1 MICRKCSGP
10 GTLIIRKEYCY
21 CNDCFITNINHK
33 FRACIGKNKILSPN
47 EKVLICLSGDASSTV
62 LLDLIH
68 VGFSLNNHKKLRVT
82 PYFLHIIERDSD
94 GEEISKVIA
103 EQCKN
108 YNFNLTVV
116 NMDEYFNKNILS
128 NEFTMINHHQT
139 SISKNILSNI
149 PTSISED
156 MLTKMKQNIF
166 IKISKQLKCR
176 IVFTAETT
184 TLLATRLLSNIAI
197 GRGSQVE
204 NDIGFADKREENVII
219 LRPMR
224 DITNEE
230 VDQYLRI
237 KDLKPATNILA
248 TIHGT
253 SLQSVIRSFVLDLQE
268 NYPATVST
276 ICKTADKIGSI
287 TVNVDKKKCIICQSN
302 LDCNQLN
309 LTAVDATMFS
319 RKVSSEVTNSNENL
333 KHVEKGN
340 NLMFPFIYEK
350 LCYCCSRNISQLND
364 PMLQTLVC
372 RNDEK

>member
-10 GTLIIRKEYCY
+10 GSLIIRKEYCY

-68 VGFSLNNHKKLRVT
+68 VGLSLNNHKKLRVI
-82 PYFLHIIERDSD
+82 PYFLHIIERDSE
-94 GEEISKVIA
+94 GEEISKVIV

-108 YNFNLTVV
+108 YNFNITLV
-116 NMDEYFNKNILS
+116 NIDEYFNKNILC
-128 NEFTMINHHQT
+128 NDNTMKNHYQP
-139 SISKNILSNI
+139 SISKNILLNI

-156 MLTKMKQNIF
+156 VLTKMKQNIF
-166 IKISKQLKCR
+166 IKIAKQLKCR

-204 NDIGFADKREENVII
+204 NDIGFADKREENVKI

-224 DITNEE
+224 EITNEE
-230 VDQYLRI
+230 IDHYLRI
-237 KDLKPATNILA
+237 KELNPATDILGKGY
-248 TIHGT
+248 GT
-253 SLQSVIRSFVLDLQE
+253 SLQSVIRNFVLDLQE

-276 ICKTADKIGSI
+276 ICKTADKIGSV
-287 TVNVDKKKCIICQSN
+287 TDNVNKKKCIICQSN

-319 RKVSSEVTNSNENL
+319 RKVSSKVINSNENL
-333 KHVEKGN
+333 KHIEEGN

-372 RNDEK
+372 RSDDK